1 MNKDMAKNMVLFLL
15 IGISIFSMVRYV
27 GEVRESYRLKE
38 SLTQAQNQI
47 TVLVEQ
53 KQNLLQ
59 DIEKEKGLN
68 EQLTLKNSYLKDYLR
83 ASKHKISRLFQD
95 NAKIKDSFEDVC
107 AKLSILKAE
116 NKALIESRK
125 RLYTENEQ
133 FKFKLSSI
141 SELKKAIK
149 ELKNHK
155 RKSFDIEIEGNR
167 GFLIKDGQSTA
178 VERIKIEVIPA
189 QTKE

>member
-1 MNKDMAKNMVLFLL
+1 MAKNMVLFLL

-27 GEVRESYRLKE
+27 GEVREGYRLRE
-38 SLTQAQNQI
+38 SLIQAQNQI

-59 DIEKEKGLN
+59 DIEKEKGFN
-68 EQLTLKNSYLKDYLR
+68 EQLTLKNLRLKDYLR
-83 ASKHKISRLFQD
+83 ASKHKIPRLFQD
-95 NAKIKDSFEDVC
+95 NAKIKDSFEDVR

-141 SELKKAIK
+141 TELKKAIK

-155 RKSFDIEIEGNR
+155 RKSADREIEGNR

>member
-1 MNKDMAKNMVLFLL
+1 MAKNMVLFLL

-68 EQLTLKNSYLKDYLR
+68 EQLTLKNSHLKDYLR

-95 NAKIKDSFEDVC
+95 NAKIKDSFEDVY